1 MEVAWRFRI
10 IFAMAFAV
18 VIFGDLLGYGGAK
31 KDPKNPKSHLLGLS
45 TGFATGQEHHHVDGS
60 ELTSIREN
68 AIQGAAAS
76 TRSQK
81 QPFVTGGPT
90 ASTSPLLTK
99 DQQQQQQQLVDSA
112 AHRERLKSSLREACL
127 PKLLCEMAAKPNYS
141 LNVRERDLL
150 SLIRSTT
157 LSLTMAVSPTK
168 WHFAAHMG
176 QLLRDAGDSLVTP
189 MGCSHLWPSCPY
201 SSKKLLKLT
210 NVVQLK

>member
-18 VIFGDLLGYGGAK
+18 IIFGDLLGYGGAK
-31 KDPKNPKSHLLGLS
+31 KDPKDKSLLSGLS
-45 TGFATGQEHHHVDGS
+45 TGFGSVSGHMDGTARS
-60 ELTSIREN
+60 TREN
-68 AIQGAAAS
+68 EITSADRETPLAPQPYTSGSSSSSSSSSSSDITDSDNGQAADLAIH
-76 TRSQK
+76 K
-81 QPFVTGGPT
+81 
-90 ASTSPLLTK
+90 
-99 DQQQQQQQLVDSA
+99 
-112 AHRERLKSSLREACL
+112 ERLKNSLREACL

>member
-10 IFAMAFAV
+10 IFVMAFV
-18 VIFGDLLGYGGAK
+18 VIIFGDLLGYGGARK
-31 KDPKNPKSHLLGLS
+31 EPKDKSLLSGFTEVEANTAKMIPTGKETATGAQTRSSPSNEISSNVDGDFDQDQDTTGLS
-45 TGFATGQEHHHVDGS
+45 AA
-60 ELTSIREN
+60 EL
-68 AIQGAAAS
+68 AA
-76 TRSQK
+76 RK
-81 QPFVTGGPT
+81 E
-90 ASTSPLLTK
+90 K
-99 DQQQQQQQLVDSA
+99 
-112 AHRERLKSSLREACL
+112 LKNSLREACL

-176 QLLRDAGDSLVTP
+176 QLLRDAGDALVTP
-189 MGCSHLWPSCPY
+189 IGCSHLWPSCPY

-210 NVVQLK
+210 NVVHLK

>member
-10 IFAMAFAV
+10 IFVMAFV
-18 VIFGDLLGYGGAK
+18 VIIFGDLLGYGGARK
-31 KDPKNPKSHLLGLS
+31 EPKDKSLLSGFTEVETDSAKMIPTGKEPTSSAQTRTSASNELGGNVDDDFEQDQETAGLS
-45 TGFATGQEHHHVDGS
+45 SA
-60 ELTSIREN
+60 EL
-68 AIQGAAAS
+68 AA
-76 TRSQK
+76 RK
-81 QPFVTGGPT
+81 E
-90 ASTSPLLTK
+90 K
-99 DQQQQQQQLVDSA
+99 
-112 AHRERLKSSLREACL
+112 LKNSLREACL

-176 QLLRDAGDSLVTP
+176 QLLRDAGDALVTP
-189 MGCSHLWPSCPY
+189 IGCSHLWPSCPY

-210 NVVQLK
+210 NVVHLK

>member
-10 IFAMAFAV
+10 IFVMAFV
-18 VIFGDLLGYGGAK
+18 VIIFGDLLGYGGARK
-31 KDPKNPKSHLLGLS
+31 EPKDKSLLSGFTEVETDTSKMIPGGKETAPTAQTRTNPSNEIGDNVEGDFEQDQDTAGLS
-45 TGFATGQEHHHVDGS
+45 SA
-60 ELTSIREN
+60 EL
-68 AIQGAAAS
+68 AA
-76 TRSQK
+76 RK
-81 QPFVTGGPT
+81 E
-90 ASTSPLLTK
+90 K
-99 DQQQQQQQLVDSA
+99 
-112 AHRERLKSSLREACL
+112 LKNSLREACL

-176 QLLRDAGDSLVTP
+176 QLLRDAGDALVTP
-189 MGCSHLWPSCPY
+189 IGCSHLWPSCPY

-210 NVVQLK
+210 NVVHLK

>member
-10 IFAMAFAV
+10 IFVMAFV
-18 VIFGDLLGYGGAK
+18 VIIFGDLLGYGGSRKEPKDKSLLSGFTEVETDTSKMIPSGAK
-31 KDPKNPKSHLLGLS
+31 EPAPSAQTRTNPSNELGDNVDGDFDQDQDTAGLS
-45 TGFATGQEHHHVDGS
+45 SA
-60 ELTSIREN
+60 EL
-68 AIQGAAAS
+68 AA
-76 TRSQK
+76 RK
-81 QPFVTGGPT
+81 E
-90 ASTSPLLTK
+90 K
-99 DQQQQQQQLVDSA
+99 
-112 AHRERLKSSLREACL
+112 LKNSLREACL

-176 QLLRDAGDSLVTP
+176 QLLRDAGDALVTP
-189 MGCSHLWPSCPY
+189 IGCSHLWPSCPY

-210 NVVQLK
+210 NVVHLK

>member
-10 IFAMAFAV
+10 IFVMGFV
-18 VIFGDLLGYGGAK
+18 VIIFGDLLGYGGARK
-31 KDPKNPKSHLLGLS
+31 EPKDKSLLSGFTEVEANTAEMIPTGKEAAPGAQARTSPSNDIGGNVESDFDQDQETSGLS
-45 TGFATGQEHHHVDGS
+45 PA
-60 ELTSIREN
+60 EL
-68 AIQGAAAS
+68 AA
-76 TRSQK
+76 RK
-81 QPFVTGGPT
+81 E
-90 ASTSPLLTK
+90 K
-99 DQQQQQQQLVDSA
+99 
-112 AHRERLKSSLREACL
+112 LKNSLREACL

-176 QLLRDAGDSLVTP
+176 QLLRDAGDALVTP
-189 MGCSHLWPSCPY
+189 IGCSHLWPSCPY

-210 NVVQLK
+210 NVVHLK

>member
-10 IFAMAFAV
+10 IFVMAFV
-18 VIFGDLLGYGGAK
+18 VIIFGDLLGYGGARK
-31 KDPKNPKSHLLGLS
+31 EPKDKSLLSGFTEVETNTANKMIPTGKETAASGAQARTSSSNDIGSDVEGDFDQDQDTSGLS
-45 TGFATGQEHHHVDGS
+45 AA
-60 ELTSIREN
+60 EL
-68 AIQGAAAS
+68 AA
-76 TRSQK
+76 RK
-81 QPFVTGGPT
+81 E
-90 ASTSPLLTK
+90 K
-99 DQQQQQQQLVDSA
+99 
-112 AHRERLKSSLREACL
+112 LKNSLREACL

-176 QLLRDAGDSLVTP
+176 QLLRDAGDALVTP
-189 MGCSHLWPSCPY
+189 IGCSHLWPSCPY

-210 NVVQLK
+210 NVVHLK